1 MRRLFEGTRNCFSRK
16 LLFGIEVVIETAVGK
31 TRLLHD
37 VSDADI
43 LHTMQSE
50 HPRCSFEYE
59 LPILF
64 GLFAGQSHVIAFMP
78 KIGHLTMMTIIIV
91 NVNINDGQHHY
102 WSDFMS
108 GSLQGKVAVITGGGE
123 GIGLAS
129 AKRLIREGASVFIV
143 GRRQTIL
150 DAAVAEIGGDV
161 VALRADVS
169 RPADLDRVYEAVR
182 ASKGKIDILVANAG
196 VQTREPL
203 GSITEEA
210 IDYQLAINFKGVIF
224 TVQQALPLLTNGAS
238 IILTSSAAAVKGIP
252 QRTVYSATKAAIRS
266 FARTWAH
273 ELKGRFIRV
282 NVFSPGPILTP
293 LLEQTFADPKVKEA
307 YMTNVVGAVPL
318 GRAGE
323 AEEMGEVV
331 AFLASEA
338 ASYINGADIQADGG
352 LAQV

>member
-1 MRRLFEGTRNCFSRK
+1 
-16 LLFGIEVVIETAVGK
+16 
-31 TRLLHD
+31 
-37 VSDADI
+37 
-43 LHTMQSE
+43 
-50 HPRCSFEYE
+50 
-59 LPILF
+59 
-64 GLFAGQSHVIAFMP
+64 
-78 KIGHLTMMTIIIV
+78 
-91 NVNINDGQHHY
+91 
-102 WSDFMS
+102 MS

-129 AKRLIREGASVFIV
+129 AKRLSMEGASVFIV
-143 GRRQTIL
+143 GRRQGIL

-161 VALRADVS
+161 VAVQADVS
-169 RPADLDRVYEAVR
+169 KPADLDRVYEAVR
-182 ASKGKIDILVANAG
+182 VSKGKIDILIANAG

-238 IILTSSAAAVKGIP
+238 IILTSSATAVKGLP

-266 FARTWAH
+266 FARTWAS
-273 ELKGRFIRV
+273 ELKARNIRV

-307 YMTNVVGAVPL
+307 YMTNVVGAIPL

-323 AEEMGEVV
+323 AEEMAEVV
-331 AFLASEA
+331 AFLASDA
-338 ASYINGADIQADGG
+338 ASYMNGADIQADGG
-352 LAQV
+352 FAQV